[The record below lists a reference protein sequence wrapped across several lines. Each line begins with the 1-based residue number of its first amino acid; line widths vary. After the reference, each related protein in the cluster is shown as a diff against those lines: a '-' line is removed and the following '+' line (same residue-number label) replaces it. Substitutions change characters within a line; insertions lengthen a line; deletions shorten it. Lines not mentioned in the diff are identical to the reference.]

1 MVSHIDPNV
10 EQTGFLLLPGFALM
24 SFASA
29 TEPYRAAN
37 LLAGRPLYRLRFFGE
52 GDAVASSSGV
62 LVPVEPLP
70 SRNSGLEVL
79 FVCAGGAPGQWQ
91 RPEVHNCLRRAATD
105 GVRLGGI
112 SGGPFI
118 LAAAGLLSKRRFTV
132 HWEHAPT
139 LAEAFPNLTPE
150 QARFV
155 IDGDRLTCGGGIA
168 PLDMMHALIAG
179 RLGAGFARRVSDW
192 FLHTEIGVPEGPQ
205 RASATERYGVYHPVL
220 IRVLE
225 KMAGTVEGPLSRATM
240 ARFAGVS
247 PRHLDRLF
255 AELLGSTFSS
265 HYRNL
270 RLDHAM
276 QLVQQSPLTI
286 LEIAFASGFSSA
298 GHLSRQFKARF
309 GTTPRRTRASSR
321 TKTCHGSTPVETK
334 YAGGRVASEGFSDCV
349 DSPHRR

>member
-1 MVSHIDPNV
+1 MARDFDPNV

-37 LLAGRPLYRLRFFGE
+37 LLAGRLLYRLRFFGE
-52 GDAVASSSGV
+52 GVAVASSSGA
-62 LVPVEPLP
+62 LVQVEPLP
-70 SRNSGLEVL
+70 SRNSGLEAL
-79 FVCAGGAPGQWQ
+79 FVCAGGAPRQWE
-91 RPEVHNCLRRAATD
+91 RPEVYNCLRRVATE

-112 SGGPFI
+112 SGGPFV
-118 LAAAGLLSKRRFTV
+118 LAAAGLMANRRFTI
-132 HWEHAPT
+132 HWEHVPA
-139 LAEAFPNLTPE
+139 LAEAFPNLAPE

-179 RLGAGFARRVSDW
+179 RMGTGFARRVSDW

-205 RASATERYGVYHPVL
+205 RASATERYGVHHPVL
-220 IRVLE
+220 IRILE
-225 KMAGTVEGPLSRATM
+225 KMAATVEGPLSRATM

-255 AELLGSTFSS
+255 AELLGSTFSTY
-265 HYRNL
+265 YRGL

-309 GTTPRRTRASSR
+309 GSTPRQTRVSSR
-321 TKTCHGSTPVETK
+321 TKSRPHPD
-334 YAGGRVASEGFSDCV
+334 AGRDKARIQGR
-349 DSPHRR
+349 RT